1 MNPASLIAQASRRQ
15 FIVSGG
21 GWYLLGVQCLT
32 TLCLVLWSFSV
43 SITLLWLI
51 NKVIPIRMNVHD
63 ELLGA
68 DLVEHRIRHMQV
80 YILGCSV
87 PSNSIVQSSELS
99 LFGFSDRCEQSYVCS
114 PPDVSRARIRKRT
127 SCGNK
132 SG

>member
-1 MNPASLIAQASRRQ
+1 MNPAALIEQASERP
-15 FIVSGG
+15 FTVSGG

-32 TLCLVLWSFSV
+32 TLCLILWSFSV

-80 YILGCSV
+80 YI
-87 PSNSIVQSSELS
+87 
-99 LFGFSDRCEQSYVCS
+99 
-114 PPDVSRARIRKRT
+114 
-127 SCGNK
+127 
-132 SG
+132 